1 MLLYVYSCFVI
12 LWDLAIKKGSFIDNG
27 DMKGLSLDQKAGKLV
42 CPKVITGTQRVSK
55 TSNVLGISKIALGP
69 AQTTEIPVFANSCKS
84 AEISKVFSANL

>member
-1 MLLYVYSCFVI
+1 
-12 LWDLAIKKGSFIDNG
+12 
-27 DMKGLSLDQKAGKLV
+27 MKGLSLDQKAGKLV
-42 CPKVITGTQRVSK
+42 CPKVITGTPRVSK